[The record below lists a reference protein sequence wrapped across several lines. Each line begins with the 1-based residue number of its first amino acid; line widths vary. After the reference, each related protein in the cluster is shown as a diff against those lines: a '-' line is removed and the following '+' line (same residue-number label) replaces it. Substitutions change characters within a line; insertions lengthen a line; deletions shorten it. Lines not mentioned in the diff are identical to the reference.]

1 MGYGRSGQSRARQL
15 RADGASGE
23 ICQQQTLEPR
33 VVGGG
38 VRPLTPLMMTVVA
51 VGGKPLLRQVSQA
64 QVVRC
69 PGATHFG
76 WHPARIDGVAVHLA
90 GHSRVT
96 AAASVVTKNLLSE

>member
-1 MGYGRSGQSRARQL
+1 MAAPGSHERQL

-69 PGATHFG
+69 PGATHLG

-90 GHSRVT
+90 GHSRAT